1 MALLD
6 QLHLIFGVNMW
17 NVPPPKKNI
26 ETAIFNGEHA
36 DKPNDI
42 LILSYFKEK
51 IQMLVTKKQP

>member
-17 NVPPPKKNI
+17 NVPKKNI
-26 ETAIFNGEHA
+26 ETAIFNGEHD
-36 DKPNDI
+36 DKPHDI
-42 LILSYFKEK
+42 LIPSYFKEN